1 MLAATDGLPAFRADK
16 LWDLGIDDMHATLNH
31 VDWSKPVIYLGFG
44 GVLHVGAATMD
55 REGNIRLRGGQQTFE
70 YARLL
75 ADLLRPYPSVQI
87 VLSCGWIDT
96 LGETLT
102 SNLLPTDLRKRV
114 VGSTKLFSE
123 GLDGYEEGQRRVMRV
138 LRHAQ
143 TTGVR
148 RWLALDVTVSA
159 VPVARWK
166 NFLVTRADVA
176 LGSITTQR
184 QLQSWLRENA
194 TDTPCDAVRR
204 AA

>member
-1 MLAATDGLPAFRADK
+1 
-16 LWDLGIDDMHATLNH
+16 MHAISNCA
-31 VDWSKPVIYLGFG
+31 DWSKPVIYLGFG
-44 GVLHVGAATMD
+44 GVLHVGAAMMD
-55 REGNIRLRGGQQTFE
+55 RNGNIRLRGGQQTFE

-75 ADLLRPYPSVQI
+75 SDLLRPYPSVQI

-96 LGETLT
+96 LGETVT

-123 GLDGYEEGQRRVMRV
+123 GLDGHEEGQRRVLRV
-138 LRHAQ
+138 LRHAR
-143 TTGVR
+143 TSGVR

-159 VPVARWK
+159 VPFARWK
-166 NFLVTRADVA
+166 NFLVTRADEA
-176 LGSITTQR
+176 LGSINTQR